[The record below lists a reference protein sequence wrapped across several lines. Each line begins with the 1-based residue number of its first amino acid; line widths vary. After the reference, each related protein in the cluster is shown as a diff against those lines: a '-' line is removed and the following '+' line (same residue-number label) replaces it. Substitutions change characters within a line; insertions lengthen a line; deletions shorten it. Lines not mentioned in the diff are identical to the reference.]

1 MQFLSLGNIVAALGA
16 AASLI
21 WLFQLARL
29 ALSRKRAHALR
40 DLPADPPGVGWP
52 MLSVVIA
59 ARDEEAMIGRAVR
72 SLVAQDYIAL
82 EVIAVND
89 RSADRTGA
97 ILDELALEDERL
109 RVVHIDVLPDG
120 WLGKTHAMQSGAEAA
135 GGRWILFTDGD
146 VIFAPGCLRRAVA
159 WAEKE
164 RLDHLVALPDT
175 IAVSL
180 GERIFLAVFVLMLG
194 FKAPLGRIVDP
205 RRREH
210 IGVGAFNL
218 VRTEA
223 FRDIGGFRRVALSVD
238 DDMRLGQ
245 ALKFAGYR
253 NGVVVGMGD
262 VKVRWQIGFW
272 GSIKGLEKNFFAG
285 LNYRVGLVLPA
296 ALVMLWLCIGPSLGL
311 FVGPWWSRLV
321 CGLGVAAIVGLTG
334 LSRSSSSIRAWHGLT
349 LPIGG
354 LAIVYA
360 LIRSVAIAQARG
372 GITWRGRLYPLQD
385 LRNHVKMRDLWLHEV
400 WHSTR

>member
-1 MQFLSLGNIVAALGA
+1 MQISSPGNIAAA
-16 AASLI
+16 FCAVASLI
-21 WLFQLARL
+21 WIVQLGRH
-29 ALSRKRAHALR
+29 ALSRKQALALR
-40 DLPADPPGVGWP
+40 DLPADPPDDGWP
-52 MLSVVIA
+52 LLSVVMA
-59 ARDEEAMIGRAVR
+59 ARDEEAMIGSAVR
-72 SLVAQDYIAL
+72 SLLGQDYPSL

-89 RSADRTGA
+89 RSTDRTGA
-97 ILDELALEDERL
+97 ILDELARDDSRL
-109 RVVHIDVLPDG
+109 RVVSIDVLPDR
-120 WLGKTHAMQSGAEAA
+120 WLGKTHAMQSGADAA
-135 GGRWILFTDGD
+135 RGSWILFTDGD
-146 VIFAPGCLRRAVA
+146 VIFAPGTLRRAVA
-159 WAEKE
+159 WADRE
-164 RLDHLVALPDT
+164 RLDHLVALPDAIT
-175 IAVSL
+175 ESL
-180 GERIFLAVFVLMLG
+180 GERIFLVVFVLMLG
-194 FKAPLGRIVDP
+194 FKAPLGRIIDR

-218 VRTEA
+218 VRAEA

-253 NGVVVGMGD
+253 NGVVVGEGD

-296 ALVMLWLCIGPSLGL
+296 ALVMLGLCIGPTLGL
-311 FVGPWWSRLV
+311 FVGPWWSRV
-321 CGLGVAAIVGLTG
+321 FCGLGVAATVVLTG
-334 LSRSSSSIRAWHGLT
+334 ISRSSSSVRAWHGLT

-360 LIRSVAIAQARG
+360 LLRSVAIAQARG

-385 LRNHVKMRDLWLHEV
+385 LRNHVKLRDHWMHEV